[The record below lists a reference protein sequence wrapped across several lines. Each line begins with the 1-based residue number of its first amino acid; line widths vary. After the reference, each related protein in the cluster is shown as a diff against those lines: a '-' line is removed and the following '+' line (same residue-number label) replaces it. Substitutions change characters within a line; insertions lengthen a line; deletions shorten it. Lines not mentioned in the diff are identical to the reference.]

1 MARDGNAPASA
12 PESPT
17 KRSFEQGE
25 QLTRTG
31 IWEWDL
37 DTDALVWSSNMW
49 RLLGLEPGSVTPSP
63 EFVLGRVHPDDREQ
77 VEQQLDL
84 AKREGKPPAPT
95 YRTIW
100 DDGSVHVLRSYP
112 TATEEHEGRTR
123 MIGAVQDITELSD
136 SERLATET
144 LILMETLSAAA
155 PVGFAFVDRD
165 FRIVRIN
172 ETLAEINGS
181 PRCEQI
187 GRTVAEVVPD
197 VWSQMESVYRRALED
212 GEATTNLEV
221 ERLRSGERGPRY
233 WLASYYPVRTDEVI
247 IGVGVVVTDIT
258 ERYEAQRFREA
269 VMDTMVEGLYAL
281 DKEGH
286 VTFMNSAA
294 SKLLGWTE
302 DELRGRSMHGA
313 IHSQR
318 ADGTPHPEYECE
330 LLKVRTEGR
339 SVCISH
345 DAFTRKDGTIFPVA
359 YSAAP
364 LMSGP
369 AVDGVVVVFRDASI
383 EQAEEQRAK
392 WKLDELAW
400 VGRIR
405 DALDQDRLVLYSQP
419 IVALSGET
427 PSQELLLRMIGS
439 DGSII
444 APGSFLPVA
453 EQYGLIGEI
462 DRWVISRAVRMA
474 AEGQRVEANLS
485 ASSVGNLDLL
495 GVIERELR
503 DAQADPANVV
513 FEITET
519 VLMQDVETGKAFAHG
534 LAAIGCQL
542 ALDDFGTGFGSFT
555 YLKTIPVSYL
565 KIDID
570 FVRDLEANP
579 ANQILVKAIV
589 GLARGFGCRTI
600 AEGVEDPETLAL
612 LREYGV
618 DFAQGFYLGRP
629 GPIAAV

>member
-1 MARDGNAPASA
+1 
-12 PESPT
+12 
-17 KRSFEQGE
+17 
-25 QLTRTG
+25 
-31 IWEWDL
+31 
-37 DTDALVWSSNMW
+37 
-49 RLLGLEPGSVTPSP
+49 
-63 EFVLGRVHPDDREQ
+63 
-77 VEQQLDL
+77 
-84 AKREGKPPAPT
+84 
-95 YRTIW
+95 
-100 DDGSVHVLRSYP
+100 
-112 TATEEHEGRTR
+112 
-123 MIGAVQDITELSD
+123 
-136 SERLATET
+136 
-144 LILMETLSAAA
+144 
-155 PVGFAFVDRD
+155 
-165 FRIVRIN
+165 
-172 ETLAEINGS
+172 
-181 PRCEQI
+181 
-187 GRTVAEVVPD
+187 
-197 VWSQMESVYRRALED
+197 
-212 GEATTNLEV
+212 
-221 ERLRSGERGPRY
+221 
-233 WLASYYPVRTDEVI
+233 
-247 IGVGVVVTDIT
+247 
-258 ERYEAQRFREA
+258 
-269 VMDTMVEGLYAL
+269 
-281 DKEGH
+281 
-286 VTFMNSAA
+286 
-294 SKLLGWTE
+294 
-302 DELRGRSMHGA
+302 
-313 IHSQR
+313 
-318 ADGTPHPEYECE
+318 
-330 LLKVRTEGR
+330 
-339 SVCISH
+339 
-345 DAFTRKDGTIFPVA
+345 
-359 YSAAP
+359 
-364 LMSGP
+364 MSGP

-600 AEGVEDPETLAL
+600 AEGVEDAETLAL